1 MRRLADRL
9 VNWLLARAPWYRPDE
24 IEAREGKTELT
35 RRHSINA
42 RIAGE
47 RALSA
52 ELDGAVSSIRRRR

>member
-1 MRRLADRL
+1 MRRQADRL
-9 VNWLLARAPWYRPDE
+9 VNWLLSKAPWYRPEE

-47 RALSA
+47 RALRH
-52 ELDGAVSSIRRRR
+52 ELDDALRAMRRLR